1 MPGSSFKPFAA
12 GPAPAG
18 ARFVVRETE
27 REVEPVPAPSDAP
40 LAFHRALPGYAETP
54 LRSFPDL
61 AARFGFE
68 TLRAKD
74 ESHRLGLPSF
84 KILGASWAVFRTLG
98 ELLDSPPP
106 AGAPLD
112 ELRAAFATLAPLTL
126 VAATDGNHGRA
137 IARVAKMLGLG
148 AHILV
153 PAGMAAARIAAIE
166 EEGAAVD
173 VVDGDYDATVAAA
186 AALADSEHVVVADTA
201 WDGYE
206 RVPTWIS
213 EGYSTIFG
221 EIDATLARAGE
232 PQPDLVL
239 VQIGVGALA
248 RGAIAHYR
256 RAGLARYPMIIGVEP
271 ITADCA
277 LQTLAAGKMAYVEG
291 PHPSVM
297 AGLNCGQVSTV
308 ALPALAGG
316 LDGAIAIEDEP
327 ARAAVRLLAEH
338 DVVAGETGAAGL
350 GALLLE
356 PDFAATGVGFE
367 PRHVLLL
374 ITEGATD
381 PVSYAAALAASD
393 ATGVGDG

>member
-1 MPGSSFKPFAA
+1 MDTATFKPFI
-12 GPAPAG
+12 PAPAPSG
-18 ARFVVRETE
+18 ARFVVRDGV
-27 REVEPVPAPSDAP
+27 RAIEPVPAPTAAP
-40 LAFHRALPGYAETP
+40 LTFHRALPGYEETP

-61 AARFGFE
+61 AARLGFE

-84 KILGASWAVFRTLG
+84 KILGASWAVFRALG
-98 ELLDSPPP
+98 ELLDAPPP
-106 AGAPLD
+106 AGASLD

-137 IARVAKMLGLG
+137 IARVAKMFGLS

-153 PAGMAAARIAAIE
+153 PAGMAPARIAAIE
-166 EEGAAVD
+166 EEDATVD

-186 AALADSEHVVVADTA
+186 AALASDRHVVVADTA

-206 RVPTWIS
+206 QVPEWIS
-213 EGYSTIFG
+213 EGYSTIFA
-221 EIDATLARAGE
+221 EIDAALAREGE

-271 ITADCA
+271 TTADCA
-277 LQTLAAGKMAYVEG
+277 LETLVAGKMAYVEG

-316 LDGAIAIEDEP
+316 VDGVIAIEDEP
-327 ARAAVRLLAEH
+327 ARAGVRLLAEH
-338 DVVAGETGAAGL
+338 GVVAGETGAAGL

-356 PDFAATGVGFE
+356 PDLDATGVGFV

-381 PVSYAAALAASD
+381 PVSYAASLAASD
-393 ATGVGDG
+393 ATEARDG

>member
-1 MPGSSFKPFAA
+1 MDFPAFKPFAPA
-12 GPAPAG
+12 AAPAG
-18 ARFVVRETE
+18 ARFVVRD
-27 REVEPVPAPSDAP
+27 EVRAIEPVPAPSGAP
-40 LAFHRALPGYAETP
+40 LALHRALPGYEETP

-98 ELLDSPPP
+98 ELLDLPPR
-106 AGAPLD
+106 AGASLD
-112 ELRAAFATLAPLTL
+112 ELRTAFAALAPLTL

-137 IARVAKMLGLG
+137 LARVAKMFGL
-148 AHILV
+148 ASHILV
-153 PAGMAAARIAAIE
+153 PAGMVPARIAAIE
-166 EEGAAVD
+166 EEGATVE
-173 VVDGDYDATVAAA
+173 VIDGSYDATVEAAA
-186 AALADSEHVVVADTA
+186 AMADDEHVIVADTA

-206 RVPTWIS
+206 QVPEWIS

-221 EIDATLARAGE
+221 EIDAALARAGE

-256 RAGLARYPMIIGVEP
+256 RAGLARYPIILGVEP

-277 LQTLAAGKMAYVEG
+277 LETLVAGKMAYVEG

-297 AGLNCGQVSTV
+297 AGLNAGLVSTV

-316 LDGAIAIEDEP
+316 LDGVIAIEDDP

-338 DVVAGETGAAGL
+338 EVVAGETGAAGL

-356 PDFAATGVGFE
+356 PDISQTRVGFV

-393 ATGVGDG
+393 TTGAGDG